1 METREKGHRSR
12 EKCVKVHETALNSRC
27 STKSRG
33 ADVAGALGFGRV
45 W

>member
-1 METREKGHRSR
+1 MEIREKGPRSR
-12 EKCVKVHETALNSRC
+12 EMRVKVHETALNSRC

-33 ADVAGALGFGRV
+33 AGVAEALGFGRV